1 MADFKVKLTR
11 AASVINSSPPQ
22 TQGAQGGATPSGQLE
37 EIVVTAPRV
46 STRETVVFDAT
57 PEFSESRTINYKN
70 IDPIHAPGGIYMY
83 ANTNARTFSIQ
94 GKLISRSVFE
104 ATKNLAYVQYLRTWA
119 MPVFGQVNEDSPGLA
134 SGENILGAPP
144 ALLFLTAYANK
155 QPGNQAV
162 QTTVPVPGGG
172 TVPAIGNNI
181 WQVPVIIT
189 QLDIP
194 YPSDV
199 DYIPTVNQIPFP
211 TIVVISISLV
221 EAHSPNAYTNFTL
234 QDFKTGNLLHF

>member
-1 MADFKVKLTR
+1 MGDYKVKLTR
-11 AASVINSSPPQ
+11 AASLTSSRGHTYSQ
-22 TQGAQGGATPSGQLE
+22 VSSDGTEEWVAIGGSPAN
-37 EIVVTAPRV
+37 
-46 STRETVVFDAT
+46 RETVIFDAT
-57 PEFSESRTINYKN
+57 PEFSESRTVNYKN
-70 IDPIHAPGGIYMY
+70 IDPIHAPGGMYMY

-119 MPVFGQVNEDSPGLA
+119 MPVFGIVGPGA
-134 SGENILGAPP
+134 AAGEGILGAPP
-144 ALLFLTAYANK
+144 ALLFLTAYANS
-155 QPGNQAV
+155 QPGSQPV
-162 QTTVPVPGGG
+162 QTLVPTSDG

-181 WQVPVIIT
+181 WQVPTIIT

-199 DYIPTVNQIPFP
+199 DYLPTINQIPFP
-211 TIVVISISLV
+211 TIITVSISLV
-221 EAHSPNAYTNFTL
+221 EAHSPNAYQNFTL